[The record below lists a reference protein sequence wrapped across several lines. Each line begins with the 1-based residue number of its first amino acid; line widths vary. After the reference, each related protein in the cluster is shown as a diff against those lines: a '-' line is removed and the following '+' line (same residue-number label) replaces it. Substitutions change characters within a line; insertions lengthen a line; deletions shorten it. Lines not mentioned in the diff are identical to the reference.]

1 MPKYV
6 YTSAVNNS
14 DILDTWELIKNSREW
29 SQLWH
34 IYRIQCTTAVS
45 NNILKE
51 YLMPLKYVIN
61 MLLRQVIKEFVKYVS
76 RYFLKN
82 KYINRKHN
90 LEVSIQK
97 CQQWL
102 SLDGEITDLFCRVFD
117 FIIEKVIKN
126 KTFTKISFVWLKI

>member
-1 MPKYV
+1 
-6 YTSAVNNS
+6 
-14 DILDTWELIKNSREW
+14 
-29 SQLWH
+29 
-34 IYRIQCTTAVS
+34 
-45 NNILKE
+45 
-51 YLMPLKYVIN
+51 MPLKYVIN

-102 SLDGEITDLFCRVFD
+102 SLDGEIMDLFCRVFD

-126 KTFTKISFVWLKI
+126 KTFTKISFV